1 MSSWRS
7 RPRHPPPTTSRPTRE
22 PHPVGLA
29 RLWQT
34 RPASVADPIVG
45 SGSWRNLIR
54 IAAVALALVLAASA
68 AFAQEVPGP
77 ISGDLTGLDDAEVGN
92 RLAFLEERLD
102 AGQRNARIWQYGFL
116 SLFAGG
122 IVAGTAEAAATD
134 DSDGRVAGIVGAAKG
149 AIGVADLLLEPHPGR
164 LGAAPIHATAG
175 ASRAEQLARAEAQ
188 LDAVARRA
196 DDRWDWTRHAGII
209 ALNAA
214 GGVIVGLVGDRT
226 DAIIDS
232 TVGFAVGQIMLWT
245 MPQRSKED
253 LQDYQQ
259 RFGNGAESKV
269 SWRLAPLVHGDAHGI
284 AVHVRF

>member
-1 MSSWRS
+1 M
-7 RPRHPPPTTSRPTRE
+7 
-22 PHPVGLA
+22 
-29 RLWQT
+29 
-34 RPASVADPIVG
+34 
-45 SGSWRNLIR
+45 R

-68 AFAQEVPGP
+68 ALAQEVWGP
-77 ISGDLTGLDDAEVGN
+77 ISGDLSGLNNAEVGD
-92 RLAFLEERLD
+92 RLAFLEERLE
-102 AGQRNARIWQYGFL
+102 AGQRNARIWQYGFR

-122 IVAGTAEAAATD
+122 IVAGTVEAATD
-134 DSDGRVAGIVGAAKG
+134 DDSDARVAGIVGAAKG

-175 ASRAEQLARAEAQ
+175 ASRAEQWARAEAQ

-214 GGVIVGLVGDRT
+214 GGLIVGLVGDRT

-232 TVGFAVGQIMLWT
+232 TVGFAVGQLMLWT

-253 LQDYQQ
+253 LHDYRQ
-259 RFGNGAESKV
+259 RFGHSAEPRV
-269 SWRLAPLVHGDAHGI
+269 SWRLAPLVSSDAHGL